1 VPLITCTTE
10 SLILWLLWYKMTV
23 AVDREKRND
32 VNTKLTRVSTKL
44 SIEYYN
50 ELQTITNRAYRNK
63 GINKPTISEFLR
75 FMIDHTVDEIRNN
88 PRFSEQQLK

>member
-1 VPLITCTTE
+1 
-10 SLILWLLWYKMTV
+10 MTV

-32 VNTKLTRVSTKL
+32 VNTKLTGVVSTKL

-50 ELQTITNRAYRNK
+50 ELQTITNRVYRNK
-63 GINKPTISEFLR
+63 GINKPAISEFLR
-75 FMIDHTVDEIRNN
+75 FMIDHIVDEIRNN

>member
-1 VPLITCTTE
+1 
-10 SLILWLLWYKMTV
+10 MT
-23 AVDREKRND
+23 AIAGTRRRREDNK
-32 VNTKLTRVSTKL
+32 KLTRVVSTKL

-50 ELQTITNRAYRNK
+50 ELQKITNRVYRKK

-75 FMIDHTVDEIRNN
+75 FMINHMVDEMRNN

>member
-1 VPLITCTTE
+1 LLIAFM
-10 SLILWLLWYKMTV
+10 ILMTV
-23 AVDREKRND
+23 AAGRNND
-32 VNTKLTRVSTKL
+32 NTKVTRVVSTKL

-75 FMIDHTVDEIRNN
+75 FMINHMLDEMRNN

>member
-1 VPLITCTTE
+1 
-10 SLILWLLWYKMTV
+10 M

-32 VNTKLTRVSTKL
+32 VNTKLTRVVSTKL

-75 FMIDHTVDEIRNN
+75 FMIDHMVDEIRNN
-88 PRFSEQQLK
+88 PRFSEAAVKVSKGLPKE